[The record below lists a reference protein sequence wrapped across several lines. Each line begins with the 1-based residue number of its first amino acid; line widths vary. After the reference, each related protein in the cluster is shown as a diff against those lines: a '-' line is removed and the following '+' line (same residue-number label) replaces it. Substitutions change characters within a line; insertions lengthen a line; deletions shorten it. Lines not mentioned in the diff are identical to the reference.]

1 MSKPGTVLTTRRR
14 CFFELVPPI
23 PFPFCVQE
31 REIDQ
36 LVVADVCALKL
47 PGVTPEKV
55 AMAVQR
61 RSKRADIRVAYELLL
76 DSKKARHR
84 KEGDVCL
91 SVRGRWPIQHNT
103 CLQCLCDRFTAWQRR
118 PDVIGLNRTR
128 PGQCRRDCRKRTHL
142 FFLDA
147 VVVFFVKPR
156 NFCVTCLDVAV
167 TAAYRHLPPLGGS
180 IPVRQR
186 LFLSCPRL
194 LVLLVECCLCA
205 WQQQRERVRPRLPR
219 TAVAARNERVVCRPS
234 SEPRRRAGCLTST
247 SERSED
253 LSAIRK

>member
-1 MSKPGTVLTTRRR
+1 MILHGMALSRQDGRFSRHSDGAWRKRGGETKGGKEVVHVKARAVLTTRRR

-128 PGQCRRDCRKRTHL
+128 PGQCRRDCRKRSTF
-142 FFLDA
+142 FFLT
-147 VVVFFVKPR
+147 PW
-156 NFCVTCLDVAV
+156 
-167 TAAYRHLPPLGGS
+167 
-180 IPVRQR
+180 
-186 LFLSCPRL
+186 
-194 LVLLVECCLCA
+194 LCF
-205 WQQQRERVRPRLPR
+205 
-219 TAVAARNERVVCRPS
+219 S
-234 SEPRRRAGCLTST
+234 
-247 SERSED
+247 
-253 LSAIRK
+253 